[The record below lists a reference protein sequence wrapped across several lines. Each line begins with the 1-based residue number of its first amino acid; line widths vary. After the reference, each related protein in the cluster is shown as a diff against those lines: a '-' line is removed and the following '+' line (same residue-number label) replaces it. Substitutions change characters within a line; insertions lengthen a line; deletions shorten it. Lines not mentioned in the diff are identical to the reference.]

1 MRCAMGSVS
10 LKHIGG
16 AAVIVGALTL
26 SHMLPSRGAQP
37 LRHDHTRTWSYIKR
51 PHRAATSFESRLGEV
66 ASLVAGR
73 PVEVRCEDFSDGT
86 PNEPGGVVE
95 FDGKTPADY
104 ARIRPDVCSTLVHFV
119 RAPDGATP
127 DVAEAVTILA
137 HESYHLRGI
146 RNEAA
151 AQCAAMS
158 AVPRV
163 AHALAPG
170 ETVGSVLAALEY
182 RYGYP
187 RMPAAY
193 RSRTC
198 VLEQTP

>member
-10 LKHIGG
+10 LKHVGG
-16 AAVIVGALTL
+16 AAILAALAL
-26 SHMLPSRGAQP
+26 QHILPSRGAQP

-51 PHRAATSFESRLGEV
+51 PHRAATVFEARLGEV

-73 PVEVRCEDFSDGT
+73 PVEVRCEDFSDGSLE
-86 PNEPGGVVE
+86 EPGGVVE
-95 FDGKTPADY
+95 FDGNTPADY

-127 DVAEAVTILA
+127 EVAQAVTILA

-163 AHALAPG
+163 AHALSPV
-170 ETVGSVLAALEY
+170 ETVGNVLAAFEY
-182 RYGYP
+182 RYAYP
-187 RMPAAY
+187 HMPAAY
-193 RSRTC
+193 RSPDCELDER
-198 VLEQTP
+198 P